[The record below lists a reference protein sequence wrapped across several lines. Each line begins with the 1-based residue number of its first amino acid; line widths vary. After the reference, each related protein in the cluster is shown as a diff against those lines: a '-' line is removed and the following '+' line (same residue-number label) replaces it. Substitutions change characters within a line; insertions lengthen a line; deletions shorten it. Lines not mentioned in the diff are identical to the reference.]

1 MLLRIAL
8 LRKTTKL
15 TALATALAL
24 TLAPLAALAQEE
36 KGLAILRDTETEQLL
51 RDYTRPILRVAGL
64 EKQNIQVTIINQ
76 PVFNAFVA
84 DGRRIFVNHGA
95 LLQSETPNQIIGV
108 LAHETG
114 HLAGGHL
121 ARLREQ
127 LAQAQTQMIIAMLL
141 GVGAI
146 AAGAKSNY
154 GNSGLTNVGAAALA
168 GPQSMIIHSLLSYQ
182 RQQEESADR
191 AGVKFLTA
199 TGQSAKGMY
208 ETFKRLSNET
218 LFAAQGADPYFQ
230 SHPMPAERV
239 AALEELARTSP
250 YWDRKDDPALQLRHD
265 MMRAK
270 ISGFLER
277 QETVYRRY
285 PLSNESLPARYAHA
299 ISTYLH
305 GDLRTALVQIDGLI
319 QAQPGNP
326 YFYELRG
333 QALMEGGRPAEAV
346 GPLRKAVQLSNNA
359 PLIEMLLGQ
368 ALVATDNKAYT
379 DEAISI
385 LRAAVS
391 RETEQPLGYMQL
403 AMAYGRKGDLAEAD
417 LASAQAAFLRG
428 DNKTA
433 RDLASRAKTRF
444 AVGTPGWVKA
454 DDIVTAKPLPGQKNN
469 AKFTDPNDSEP
480 KTFLRT
486 GPARNSP

>member
-1 MLLRIAL
+1 MLLRMAL
-8 LRKTTKL
+8 HRKTRKF
-15 TALATALAL
+15 TAVATAVALILAPIPAITQEGEKLAL
-24 TLAPLAALAQEE
+24 
-36 KGLAILRDTETEQLL
+36 LRDTETEQLL
-51 RDYTRPILRVAGL
+51 RDYSRPILRAAGL

-76 PVFNAFVA
+76 AAFNAFVA

-141 GVGAI
+141 GLGAM
-146 AAGAKSNY
+146 AAGAKSGNT
-154 GNSGLTNVGAAALA
+154 NSGLTNAGAAALA
-168 GPQSMIIHSLLSYQ
+168 GPQNMILRSLLSYQ

-199 TGQSAKGMY
+199 TGQSARGMY
-208 ETFKRLSNET
+208 ETFKRLSNDT
-218 LFAAQGADPYFQ
+218 LFAAHGSDPYFQ
-230 SHPMPAERV
+230 SHPMPADRV
-239 AALEELARTSP
+239 AALEELARSSP
-250 YWDRKDDPALQLRHD
+250 YWDKKDDPSLQLRHD

-270 ISGFLER
+270 ISAFLER
-277 QETVYRRY
+277 QDTVYRRY
-285 PLSNESLPARYAHA
+285 PLSSDTLPARYAHA
-299 ISTYLH
+299 ITTYLH
-305 GDLRTALVQIDGLI
+305 GDLRNALTQIDALI
-319 QAQPGNP
+319 QTQPNNP

-346 GPLRKAVQLSNNA
+346 APLRKAVQLSNNA

-368 ALVATDNKAYT
+368 ALVASDNKAYV
-379 DEAISI
+379 DEAITI
-385 LRAAVS
+385 LRAAVA
-391 RETEQPLGYMQL
+391 RESEAPIGYTQL
-403 AMAYGRKGDLAEAD
+403 AMAFGRKGDLAEAD

-454 DDIVTAKPLPGQKNN
+454 DDIVTAKPLPGQK
-469 AKFTDPNDSEP
+469 K
-480 KTFLRT
+480 
-486 GPARNSP
+486 